1 MENATTSAV
10 LQVVDLSNLNK
21 FALIYGYLAMVIT
34 VFLAGFCIA
43 KILDR
48 KRK

>member
-1 MENATTSAV
+1 MDNATTSAV

-21 FALIYGYLAMVIT
+21 FALIYGYLSMVIT
-34 VFLAGFCIA
+34 IFLAGFSIA

>member
-1 MENATTSAV
+1 MESTTSAV

-21 FALIYGYLAMVIT
+21 FALIYCYLSIVIT
-34 VFLAGFCIA
+34 VFLFGFCIA

>member
-1 MENATTSAV
+1 MESTTSAV

-21 FALIYGYLAMVIT
+21 FALIYGYLSMVIT
-34 VFLAGFCIA
+34 IFLAGFSIA

>member
-1 MENATTSAV
+1 MNDATTSAV

-21 FALIYGYLAMVIT
+21 FALIYGYLSMVIT
-34 VFLAGFCIA
+34 IFLAGFSIA

>member
-21 FALIYGYLAMVIT
+21 FALIYGYLSMVIT
-34 VFLAGFCIA
+34 IFLAGFSIA

>member
-1 MENATTSAV
+1 MDNATTSAV

-21 FALIYGYLAMVIT
+21 FALIYGYISMVIT
-34 VFLAGFCIA
+34 IFLAGFSIA